1 MPIVSMLEKIKNQL
15 MTRFYTKNQE
25 VEEMGGTVCPKIRKK
40 LVKFEDLSNNY
51 FALSAGKGLLLLGSI
66 KLTYYRSSAV
76 AGGGNSLAYLAS
88 TPFLV

>member
-1 MPIVSMLEKIKNQL
+1 VGLFALKL
-15 MTRFYTKNQE
+15 
-25 VEEMGGTVCPKIRKK
+25 GKK

-51 FALSAGKGLLLLGSI
+51 FALPAGKGLLLLGSI